1 MIDQIAL
8 YFLTGVMAGFLVPC
22 TYILFKTVRSLENK
36 ITKLQNMIE
45 LHAVD
50 SFFDKN
56 KLLQKLKKQQKAN
69 NEKVNNYYDNC
80 CNRSAEFMCN
90 NT

>member
-50 SFFDKN
+50 SFFDK
-56 KLLQKLKKQQKAN
+56 KQIITEIKKTTKS
-69 NEKVNNYYDNC
+69 K
-80 CNRSAEFMCN
+80 
-90 NT
+90 

>member
-8 YFLTGVMAGFLVPC
+8 YFLTGVMARFLVPC

-50 SFFDKN
+50 SFFDK
-56 KLLQKLKKQQKAN
+56 KQIITEIKKTTKS
-69 NEKVNNYYDNC
+69 K
-80 CNRSAEFMCN
+80 
-90 NT
+90 

>member
-22 TYILFKTVRSLENK
+22 AYILFKTVRSLENK

-50 SFFDKN
+50 SFFDK
-56 KLLQKLKKQQKAN
+56 KQIITEIKKTTKS
-69 NEKVNNYYDNC
+69 K
-80 CNRSAEFMCN
+80 
-90 NT
+90 